1 MTFRY
6 VKLVCQS
13 WFGAVVGLAKRSA
26 AFIKMKAGLVIKP
39 MVFQEPING
48 GLGHKAALRV
58 REVDGELTRRQ
69 ARLLKGQ
76 IDDRRPDLV
85 RDLVPDPPRSRLAIF
100 QSFDPALLVTA
111 VPFVERRSRDPD
123 RRQCPTDR
131 ERRLFHQ
138 FDDLEL
144 FGCGISHEAS
154 SPSPRTLFLSK
165 RFSIRTSARVSLSW
179 RASALSSLT
188 SSEVA
193 SRAVSP
199 ASRFLPASRN
209 SFDQR

>member
-1 MTFRY
+1 MTLRSVTHRHFEE
-6 VKLVCQS
+6 LEAS
-13 WFGAVVGLAKRSA
+13 IKRA
-26 AFIKMKAGLVIKP
+26 
-39 MVFQEPING
+39 
-48 GLGHKAALRV
+48 
-58 REVDGELTRRQ
+58 EVDGELTRRQ
-69 ARLLKGQ
+69 VRLLKGQ
-76 IDDRRPDLV
+76 IDDRRFDLV
-85 RDLVPDPPRSRLAIF
+85 RDLVPDPPRSRLAIL
-100 QSFDPALLVTA
+100 QSFGPTLLVSA
-111 VPFVERRSRDPD
+111 VPVVERRSRDPD
-123 RRQCPTDR
+123 WSQCPADR

-144 FGCGISHEAS
+144 LGCGIPHEAS
-154 SPSPRTLFLSK
+154 SPSPRTLFLRR